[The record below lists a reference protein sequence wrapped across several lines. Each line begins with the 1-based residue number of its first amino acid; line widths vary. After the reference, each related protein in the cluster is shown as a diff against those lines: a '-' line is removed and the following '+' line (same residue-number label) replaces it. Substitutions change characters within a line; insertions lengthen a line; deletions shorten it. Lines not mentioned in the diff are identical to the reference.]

1 VIEVVM
7 FTFYA
12 EYLPIVNANQ
22 SRKDQEASQE
32 LLKYFP
38 DLQRKFDFEFKEQ
51 KRNKQF
57 TKISQITST
66 NIQETV

>member
-12 EYLPIVNANQ
+12 EYLAIVNANQ
-22 SRKDQEASQE
+22 TRKDQEVSQE
-32 LLKYFP
+32 FLKYFP